1 MSAHPRAD
9 KSSWRDAV
17 AVYCKPRVLIVLFLG
32 FASGLPLA
40 LSGSTLLFWMAEIG
54 VNLKTI
60 GLFALVAT
68 PYTLK
73 FLWAPLTDA
82 LDVPVLARLLG
93 RRRGWLMLTQIALLA
108 AIIFLGNIDP
118 IATPG
123 LMALGALIVATASST
138 QDIVVDAFR
147 VESLEES
154 EQAAGMA
161 SYVAGY
167 RVAMLVSSAGLF
179 FIVSGFQA
187 HGFDRAAAWSA
198 GYMTM
203 AALGLVGIVTTLLAS
218 EPEKSAAANAAHGGE
233 TALQRLATTVSGAF
247 TDFFLREGFL
257 VAIVVMVFVILFKL
271 TDALAG
277 VMTGPFAVDLGFT
290 RNEYAT
296 IIKGIGF
303 AATIAGGFAG
313 GFLAKACSLP
323 VSLWISG
330 VLQAAAN
337 LAFSW
342 QAVVGHDLAWLTF
355 AITVE
360 NFTSSVGTVIFVAYI
375 STLCRNP
382 LHTATQ
388 YALLTALAAVGRT
401 YLSAGAGYLAS
412 ATGWQMF
419 FVICAAAG
427 IPGLLVLAW
436 LQAKGHFRQLDTRR

>member
-1 MSAHPRAD
+1 
-9 KSSWRDAV
+9 
-17 AVYCKPRVLIVLFLG
+17 
-32 FASGLPLA
+32 
-40 LSGSTLLFWMAEIG
+40 
-54 VNLKTI
+54 
-60 GLFALVAT
+60 
-68 PYTLK
+68 
-73 FLWAPLTDA
+73 
-82 LDVPVLARLLG
+82 
-93 RRRGWLMLTQIALLA
+93 MLTQAALIA
-108 AIIFLGNIDP
+108 AIIFLGSTDP
-118 IATPG
+118 ITAPG
-123 LMALGALIVATASST
+123 LMALGALVVATASAT
-138 QDIVVDAFR
+138 QDIVIDAFR
-147 VESLEES
+147 VESLEEN

-187 HGFDRAAAWSA
+187 YGFGKNAAWSA

-203 AALGLVGIVTTLLAS
+203 AALGLIGIVTTLLAT
-218 EPEKSAAANAAHGGE
+218 EPEKSTAANAMHSREAP
-233 TALQRLATTVSGAF
+233 LQRLATTVTGAF
-247 TDFFLREGFL
+247 TDFFLREGL
-257 VAIVVMVFVILFKL
+257 QVAIVVMVFVVLFKL

-303 AATIAGGFAG
+303 IATLAGGFAG
-313 GFLAKACSLP
+313 GFLAKTCSLP

-330 VLQAAAN
+330 VLQALAN

-342 QAVVGHDLAWLTF
+342 QALVGHDLAWLTF

-360 NFTSSVGTVIFVAYI
+360 NFTSSVGTVVFVAYI
-375 STLCRNP
+375 SSLCRNP

-412 ATGWQMF
+412 ATGWPWF
-419 FVICAAAG
+419 FAICALAG

-436 LQAKGHFRQLDTRR
+436 LQARGHFDTLAPAKKV

>member
-1 MSAHPRAD
+1 MTATPDRAPRP
-9 KSSWRDAV
+9 SFQDAI
-17 AVYCKPRVLIVLFLG
+17 AVYLKPRVLIVLFLG
-32 FASGLPLA
+32 FSSGLPLA

-68 PYTLK
+68 PYTVK

-93 RRRGWLMLTQIALLA
+93 RRRGWLMLTQLALIA

-118 IATPG
+118 ISAPG

-138 QDIVVDAFR
+138 QDIVIDAFR
-147 VESLEES
+147 VESLDES

-187 HGFDRAAAWSA
+187 YGFDKGAAWSA

-203 AALGLVGIVTTLLAS
+203 AALGVIGIITTLLAT
-218 EPEKSAAANAAHGGE
+218 EPAKSAAANAAHGRE
-233 TALQRLATTVSGAF
+233 TPLQRLGTTVTGAF

-290 RNEYAT
+290 RDEYAA

-313 GFLAKACSLP
+313 GALAKTYSLP

-330 VLQAAAN
+330 VLQATAN
-337 LAFSW
+337 LAFAW
-342 QAVVGHDLAWLTF
+342 QATVGHDLVWLTF
-355 AITVE
+355 AITIE
-360 NFTSSVGTVIFVAYI
+360 NFTSS
-375 STLCRNP
+375 
-382 LHTATQ
+382 
-388 YALLTALAAVGRT
+388 
-401 YLSAGAGYLAS
+401 
-412 ATGWQMF
+412 
-419 FVICAAAG
+419 
-427 IPGLLVLAW
+427 
-436 LQAKGHFRQLDTRR
+436 